1 MKYFFVRVFKLII
14 IPFFLIVSL
23 GCQRQIVQYTL
34 KYIAGINNFSGTYN
48 CRGVDAKEGELFR
61 TVTMEIQP
69 NHSDGD
75 YVSYEFI
82 LDDPQ
87 FGLYKGFASANGMDV
102 AIYFALDDKANQDY
116 GVGVAKFTRS
126 SKGTYKFH
134 KFYYKPG
141 YEDGKTGIENCIRQD
156 IRQDE
161 TVTIQNKIKQVELA
175 EVLPIEQVKS
185 LFQQA
190 HSKATAEGLSKFK
203 FTNKAGKTK
212 QYLTGLSLFQQ
223 AYAEATAEGLSKFK
237 FTNKAGE
244 TKEYSTNLTPLSPA
258 K

>member
-34 KYIAGINNFSGTYN
+34 KHIAGINNFSGTYN
-48 CRGVDAKEGELFR
+48 CRGVDAKEGESFR

-69 NHSDGD
+69 NHSSGD

-87 FGLYKGFASANGMDV
+87 LGLYKGFASAKGMDV
-102 AIYFALDDKANQDY
+102 AIYFALDDKVNQDY

-134 KFYYKPG
+134 KFYYKPD
-141 YEDGKTGIENCIRQD
+141 YKDGNTGIEDCIRQGE
-156 IRQDE
+156 IK
-161 TVTIQNKIKQVELA
+161 NKVKQVELA
-175 EVLPIEQVKS
+175 EVLPVEPVKS

-190 HSKATAEGLSKFK
+190 YSKATAEGLSKFK

>member
-34 KYIAGINNFSGTYN
+34 KHIAGINNFSGTYN
-48 CRGVDAKEGELFR
+48 CRGVDAKEGESFR

-87 FGLYKGFASANGMDV
+87 LGLYKGFASAKGMDV

-141 YEDGKTGIENCIRQD
+141 YEDGNTGIEDC

-161 TVTIQNKIKQVELA
+161 TVTIQNKVKQVELA

-190 HSKATAEGLSKFK
+190 YSK
-203 FTNKAGKTK
+203 
-212 QYLTGLSLFQQ
+212 
-223 AYAEATAEGLSKFK
+223 ATAEGLSKFK

>member
-1 MKYFFVRVFKLII
+1 MKYFFVRAFKLII
-14 IPFFLIVSL
+14 ISFFLIVSL

-34 KYIAGINNFSGTYN
+34 KHIAGINNFSGIYS
-48 CRGVDAKEGELFR
+48 CKGVDAKEGESFR
-61 TVTMEIQP
+61 TVTMKIQP

-87 FGLYKGFASANGMDV
+87 LGLYKGFASAKGMDV
-102 AIYFALDDKANQDY
+102 AIYFALDDKVNQDY

-134 KFYYKPG
+134 KFYYKPD
-141 YEDGKTGIENCIRQD
+141 YKDGNTGIEDCIRQG
-156 IRQDE
+156 E
-161 TVTIQNKIKQVELA
+161 TQNKVKQVELA
-175 EVLPIEQVKS
+175 EVLPVEPVKS

-190 HSKATAEGLSKFK
+190 YSK
-203 FTNKAGKTK
+203 
-212 QYLTGLSLFQQ
+212 
-223 AYAEATAEGLSKFK
+223 ATAEGLSKFK

-244 TKEYSTNLTPLSPA
+244 TKEYSTYLTPLSPA

>member
-34 KYIAGINNFSGTYN
+34 KHIAGINNFSGTYN
-48 CRGVDAKEGELFR
+48 CRGVDAKEGESFR

-69 NHSDGD
+69 NHSSGD

-141 YEDGKTGIENCIRQD
+141 YKDGNTGIEDCIRQG
-156 IRQDE
+156 E
-161 TVTIQNKIKQVELA
+161 TQNKVKQVELA

-203 FTNKAGKTK
+203 FTNKAG
-212 QYLTGLSLFQQ
+212 
-223 AYAEATAEGLSKFK
+223 
-237 FTNKAGE
+237 E
-244 TKEYSTNLTPLSPA
+244 TKEYSTNLTPLGPA

>member
-1 MKYFFVRVFKLII
+1 MKYFFVRAFKLII
-14 IPFFLIVSL
+14 ISFFLIVSL

-34 KYIAGINNFSGTYN
+34 KHIAGINNFSGIYS
-48 CRGVDAKEGELFR
+48 CKGVDAKEGESFR
-61 TVTMEIQP
+61 TVTMKIQP

-87 FGLYKGFASANGMDV
+87 LGLYKGFASAKGMDV
-102 AIYFALDDKANQDY
+102 AIYFALDDKVNQDY

-134 KFYYKPG
+134 KFYYKPD
-141 YEDGKTGIENCIRQD
+141 YKDGNTGIEDC

-161 TVTIQNKIKQVELA
+161 TQNKVKQVELA
-175 EVLPIEQVKS
+175 EVLPVEPVKS

-190 HSKATAEGLSKFK
+190 YSKATAEGLSKFK

-212 QYLTGLSLFQQ
+212 RYLTGLSLFQQ